1 METGASNHT
10 HGLETRHS
18 AQQSITTDSQS
29 RLPSGAPRPPQGP
42 WIWLKKNL
50 FASPAHILITVLAV
64 WFLLLSLPALFEWA
78 VLSANF
84 TAQTGQECM
93 QSSGACWS
101 FIQHKYRMIL
111 FGIYPFDEQWRPMVV
126 TVILIALI
134 VLSAIPRFW
143 KKYLA
148 LIWLLGL
155 AISAVLMWGGIFSLS
170 YVENTRWGG
179 LPLTLMLSI
188 FGLAFAFPLGV
199 LLALGRRSE
208 MPLVRALSV
217 MYIELIRGVPLI
229 SLLFM
234 SSVMLPLFLPEGV
247 TFDKLLRAQIAIIL
261 YASAYIAE
269 VVRGG
274 LQSIPKGQYEGAAS
288 IGLSYW
294 QTTRLIVLPQ
304 ALKVVIPPLVSI
316 FISLFKD
323 TSLVVII
330 GIYDLTLSAKA
341 ALSDPLWRGFSV
353 EAYVFIGVI
362 YFIFCY
368 AMSRYSKGIEQ
379 RLDTSHRS

>member
-1 METGASNHT
+1 MSSLSRSQNSQH
-10 HGLETRHS
+10 RHS
-18 AQQSITTDSQS
+18 PAIEPGFSSS
-29 RLPSGAPRPPQGP
+29 PKPPQGP
-42 WIWLKKNL
+42 WIWVKKNL
-50 FASPAHILITVLAV
+50 FASPVHVLITVLAV
-64 WFLLLSLPALFEWA
+64 WFLLLTVPALVEWA
-78 VLSANF
+78 LLSANF
-84 TAQTGQECM
+84 TAETGKECL

-111 FGIYPFDEQWRPMVV
+111 FGIYPFDEQWRPMLV

-134 VLSAIPRFW
+134 ILSAIPRFW
-143 KKYLA
+143 RKSLA
-148 LIWLLGL
+148 LIWLVGL
-155 AISAVLMWGGIFSLS
+155 TVCAILMWGGVFSLS

-199 LLALGRRSE
+199 ILALGRRSD
-208 MPLVRALSV
+208 MPLIRALSV

-274 LQSIPKGQYEGAAS
+274 LQAIPKGQFEGAAS
-288 IGLSYW
+288 LGLGYW
-294 QTTRLIVLPQ
+294 QTMRLIILPQ

-341 ALSDPLWRGFSV
+341 ALADPLWRGFSV
-353 EAYVFIGVI
+353 EAYVFIGLI
-362 YFIFCY
+362 YFVFCY
-368 AMSRYSKGIEQ
+368 AMSRYSKSIEQ
-379 RLDTSHRS
+379 RLDTSHRA